1 MRHCLQR
8 SNSSI
13 LFYALCSSATSV
25 KFLISPFVRG
35 GHFTSA
41 LSTKTIPR
49 LKDFERVHPSSSLF
63 ARTGHNR
70 SRHNIGYCLFT
81 SLAHRSVTY
90 SRGDE
95 NSPLSPRHSYTA
107 LFAKGKE
114 SIPSSKKRR
123 SSSDSTLNH
132 SEESERT
139 KKATKTRSIGATTEA
154 KSKSSSTSEVNEEN
168 VKTNKSTKSKNKIVK
183 ANTKSVTASS
193 TTKMS
198 TSKESITKTS
208 GVKGAQKGGKNHNPD
223 VTHAPSS
230 LFPPELEPTRTK
242 LLTPTVT
249 LPRDKDRDDI
259 SNPCIVY
266 WMLRDVRTG
275 DNWALLFAQSLAM
288 QNKVPLRVI
297 YALPPPPDKDPEDG
311 EDGSPPNPADMSMT
325 ERHGVFLLDGLKVV
339 AEELQQAN
347 VSFRVLCP
355 QSRGEVGNCV
365 NEYCTLSEHEALA
378 VVCDMAP
385 LRYPRQWVEKQGA
398 PLLEKSGIPLYQVDA
413 HNIVPVWIASPKR
426 EVGAR
431 TLRPKIHNV
440 FGDYCTEFP
449 EFVGNAHLKGKLD
462 GNKSHDHDWDRYKS
476 FMKLD
481 QTIQP
486 VKGMTAGHKPAMER
500 FHEFCSS
507 TQQGL
512 KNFDTH
518 RNDPNLPYVC
528 TNLSPWINH
537 GQISFQ
543 RLALEV
549 RALKKHPNGTA
560 AYIEEGV
567 VRREL
572 SDNFVYYCPDG
583 YDNLS
588 GAADWAR
595 ESLELHSS
603 DERENLYDWRELEKA
618 KTHDDLWNAAQ
629 LQLVTEGGMHGFMRM
644 YWAKKVLEWTASPA
658 YALATAQYFND
669 RYAYDGNDPNGFV
682 GVGWSIMGIHDM
694 GWKERPIF
702 GKIRYM
708 NYAGC
713 KRKFKIEPFVKR
725 YKGAAEN
732 AARALAKQGK
742 GGNVAGKKRKA
753 T

>member
-1 MRHCLQR
+1 
-8 SNSSI
+8 
-13 LFYALCSSATSV
+13 
-25 KFLISPFVRG
+25 
-35 GHFTSA
+35 
-41 LSTKTIPR
+41 
-49 LKDFERVHPSSSLF
+49 
-63 ARTGHNR
+63 
-70 SRHNIGYCLFT
+70 
-81 SLAHRSVTY
+81 
-90 SRGDE
+90 
-95 NSPLSPRHSYTA
+95 
-107 LFAKGKE
+107 
-114 SIPSSKKRR
+114 
-123 SSSDSTLNH
+123 
-132 SEESERT
+132 
-139 KKATKTRSIGATTEA
+139 
-154 KSKSSSTSEVNEEN
+154 
-168 VKTNKSTKSKNKIVK
+168 
-183 ANTKSVTASS
+183 
-193 TTKMS
+193 MS
-198 TSKESITKTS
+198 TSKKSRTKTS

-223 VTHAPSS
+223 VTHASSS

-242 LLTPTVT
+242 LLTPTAI
-249 LPRDKDRDDI
+249 LPRDKDNDDV

-266 WMLRDVRTG
+266 WMLRDVRTV
-275 DNWALLFAQSLAM
+275 DNWALLFAQSLAV
-288 QNKVPLRVI
+288 QYKVPLRVV
-297 YALPPPPDKDPEDG
+297 YALSPPLDNDPEDG

-339 AEELQQAN
+339 AEELEEAN

-355 QSRGEVGNCV
+355 PSRGDVGKCV
-365 NEYCTLSEHEALA
+365 HEYCTLSEHGALA

-385 LRYPRQWVEKQGA
+385 LRHPRRWVEKQGA

-462 GNKSHDHDWDRYKS
+462 GNTSHDHVWDGYKS
-476 FMKLD
+476 FLKLD
-481 QTIQP
+481 PTIQP
-486 VKGMTAGHKPAMER
+486 VKGMTAGHKPAMKR
-500 FHEFCSS
+500 FQEFCSS

-518 RNDPNLPYVC
+518 RNDPNLPNVC

-572 SDNFVYYCPDG
+572 SDNFVYYCPVG

-603 DERENLYDWRELEKA
+603 DERENLYDWRELEEA

-629 LQLVTEGGMHGFMRM
+629 LQLVREGGMHGFMRM
-644 YWAKKVLEWTASPA
+644 YWAKKVLEWTVSPE

-713 KRKFKIEPFVKR
+713 KRKFKIDPFVTR

-732 AARALAKQGK
+732 AAKAIANHGK
-742 GGNVAGKKRKA
+742 GKQVAGKKRKA